1 MANQSQRAEYIHRWQ
16 RAGARRS
23 PASERDVGVM
33 VLSWT
38 RTPAPRTTSH
48 PPSFFLPSAM
58 DDDHRPCAAF
68 LCWQIGLCMSM
79 VPVYLYRG

>member
-33 VLSWT
+33 VLSWVA
-38 RTPAPRTTSH
+38 RGRRHHGQH
-48 PPSFFLPSAM
+48 PILLASFFLLPWMMIIVHVQLSCVGRSVSA
-58 DDDHRPCAAF
+58 
-68 LCWQIGLCMSM
+68 
-79 VPVYLYRG
+79 